1 MTTPNLTP
9 RLVLCA
15 ALVALGWPAFVPDTH
30 TAAAGGF
37 WPQWRGPQRDGVSTE
52 TGLLQSW
59 PAGGPPPLFV
69 AKGLGAGFSSVSI
82 ANGRIF
88 TMGDLRA
95 GQHVFA
101 LEEATGKILWSTR
114 IGGRHDDEYGGPRAT
129 PTLDGDLLYTMDTDG
144 DVVCL
149 ETATG
154 KERWRKNLP
163 RDYRARTP
171 GWMFSESP
179 LVDGDRVLFAP
190 GTDAA
195 AIVALNKLTG
205 QEIWRSAMPRFG
217 SNGNDGPEYSSI
229 VISHGAGVKQ
239 YIRLIGRGVI
249 SVRASDGQFLW
260 GYGRV
265 ANNIANIPTPI
276 IKGDL
281 VFASTGYDAGAVL
294 LQLAPE
300 GDGRVSAREKYFL
313 PGNTFQN
320 HHGGMVLLGDYLYAG
335 KGQRNGIPICI
346 ELATGRVAWGGNIR
360 NAGTG
365 SAAVMAADGRLYFHY
380 ENGVMLLIEATP
392 QSYKEAGSFEIPN
405 YTGSHPSW
413 SHPVVTAGRLY
424 VREQDQLHVY
434 DIARR

>member
-1 MTTPNLTP
+1 MATL
-9 RLVLCA
+9 RLIRGLALGLVLFA
-15 ALVALGWPAFVPDTH
+15 VGLPAPAPATH
-30 TAAAGGF
+30 AAAAGGF

-59 PAGGPPPLFV
+59 PAGGPPRLF
-69 AKGLGAGFSSVSI
+69 AATGLGAGFSSVSI

-144 DVVCL
+144 DLVCL

-154 KERWRKNLP
+154 KERWRKSLT
-163 RDYRARTP
+163 RDYRAQTP
-171 GWMFSESP
+171 GWMFAESP
-179 LVDGDRVLFAP
+179 LVDGDRVLVAP
-190 GTDAA
+190 GTNAA
-195 AIVALNKLTG
+195 AIVALNKMTG
-205 QEIWRSAMPRFG
+205 QEIWRSAMPSFG
-217 SNGNDGPEYSSI
+217 SSGLDGPEYSSI

-239 YIRLIGRGVI
+239 YIRLLGRGVI

-265 ANNIANIPTPI
+265 ANNIANVPTPVV
-276 IKGDL
+276 KGDL
-281 VFASTGYDAGAVL
+281 IFASTGYDAGAAL
-294 LQLAPE
+294 LQLVPE

-313 PGNTFQN
+313 QGGTFQN
-320 HHGGMVLLGDYLYAG
+320 HHGGMVLLGDYIYAG

-360 NAGTG
+360 NEGSG

-380 ENGVMLLIEATP
+380 ENGLMLLLEATP
-392 QSYKEAGSFEIPN
+392 QSYKEAGSFQIPN
-405 YTGSHPSW
+405 YSDAHPSW
-413 SHPVVTAGRLY
+413 SHPVVAAGRLY
-424 VREQDQLHVY
+424 VREQNQLHVY
-434 DIARR
+434 DVTRR